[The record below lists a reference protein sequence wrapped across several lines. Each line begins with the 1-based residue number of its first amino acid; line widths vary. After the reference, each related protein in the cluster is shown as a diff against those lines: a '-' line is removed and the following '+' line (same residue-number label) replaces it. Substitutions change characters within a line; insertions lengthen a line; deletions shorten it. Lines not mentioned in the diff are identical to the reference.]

1 MFKYL
6 YKGLY
11 KIAYEQCYSETKLDG
26 CMSIV
31 APWLVIGVLGLGA
44 YGFYKL
50 CTDDEFNKKIK
61 KNQKQNKFQNS
72 PHQKMLSRIKI
83 LKQNKSNC

>member
-1 MFKYL
+1 M

-11 KIAYEQCYSETKLDG
+11 KMAYEQCYSETKLDG

-50 CTDDEFNKKIK
+50 CTDNEFNKKK
-61 KNQKQNKFQNS
+61 
-72 PHQKMLSRIKI
+72 
-83 LKQNKSNC
+83 